1 MSDEWFIA
9 NNLERTY
16 QVLSAINLLS
26 INAKLTLLK
35 SENPIETGEL
45 EQAKQDLMKFANEL
59 SELIEKAERREGR
72 TILGTDLRMGQI
84 ASHFR
89 DVMSQY
95 QSTGDLS
102 KVRLDE
108 LSNLLETN
116 NESNLSQLV
125 EYLDQLRSLIEQY
138 SYSDTVAVFGEG
150 WS

>member
-1 MSDEWFIA
+1 MSDEWFTA
-9 NNLERTY
+9 NNVERTY
-16 QVLSAINLLS
+16 RVLSAINLLS

-35 SENPIETGEL
+35 SENPIEAGEL
-45 EQAKQDLMKFANEL
+45 KQAKQDLMRFSNEL
-59 SELIEKAERREGR
+59 SELLEKAERREGR
-72 TILGTDLRMGQI
+72 TILGTDPRMGQI

-89 DVMSQY
+89 DVMTQY

-108 LSNLLETN
+108 LANLIETKD
-116 NESNLSQLV
+116 ESDLSKLV
-125 EYLDQLRSLIEQY
+125 EYLDQLRSLVEQY